1 MKKVLIPFLFIIAW
15 SVAFSQVDE
24 GLLTIDRIF
33 NSPEF
38 RSQRG
43 GSTEWLPDGNGY
55 TALEASATI
64 KDAVD
69 IVKIDPK
76 TGVKITLVSAENLI
90 PQGSK
95 NQLSIE
101 SYSWSPDA
109 SKLIIF
115 TNGKQVWR
123 YNTRGDYWVL
133 DLATKSL
140 YQLGKT
146 LPASSLMFAKVSPD
160 GTRAAYVSKHN
171 IYVENLT
178 SHEIKPLTTN
188 GSETLINGTFDW
200 VYEEEFDCRDG
211 FRWSP
216 DSKRIAYWQ
225 LDASKVRDFY
235 MINNTDSLYSY
246 IIPVQYPKAGQTLSA
261 CKVGVINSDGGETV
275 WMKLQGD
282 PRNNYVPRMEWAASS
297 DEIIMQYMNRTQNV
311 NQVLLGNAASGDL
324 TNVITE
330 TDAAWLDVV
339 DDLKWLDKGKSFTWI
354 SERSGWKQMYNVS
367 RDGKTIKPITTGNFD
382 IIEIKLIDDKK
393 GYVYYIASPDN
404 ATQRYLWRTRIDGK
418 GKPERL
424 TPAQYSGTNTYE
436 LSPNAAWAIHSYSAF
451 NNPSEVYLVSL
462 PDHKVV
468 KQIVDNAKLKANYEK
483 LKKLPIEQIKVTID
497 GNVDVDGYMIKPYNF
512 DPTKKYPVL
521 FYVYSE
527 PFSTTVNDRWGG
539 NSYLWHLML
548 AQKGYI
554 VMSFDNRGTPV
565 PKGREWRKSMYLKI
579 GVLNSSD
586 QAKLAVEVG
595 KKYNFVDPSRY
606 AVWGWSGGGSATLN
620 AMFRFGD
627 IYKTGMAVAPVA
639 DIRLYDAIY
648 QERFTSTPQLHPEVY
663 EQGSPITFAQNLKGN
678 LLIVHG
684 TGDDNVHY
692 QGTEKLINKLV
703 EYNKHFSMLSYPNR
717 SHSIRE
723 GKGTTIHLYNELTR
737 YLLENLEAGGK

>member
-1 MKKVLIPFLFIIAW
+1 MKKLLLLIYLTMMVLLGFA
-15 SVAFSQVDE
+15 QGDE

-38 RSQRG
+38 RGQRS
-43 GSTEWLPDGNGY
+43 GSIQWLPDGNGY
-55 TALEASATI
+55 TSLEPSTTI
-64 KDAVD
+64 KRGFD
-69 IVKIDPK
+69 IVKVDPK
-76 TGVKITLVSAENLI
+76 TGNKVVLATAQDLTPKGLNEPID
-90 PQGSK
+90 
-95 NQLSIE
+95 IE
-101 SYSWSPDA
+101 EYSWSPDGK
-109 SKLIIF
+109 KLMIF
-115 TNGKQVWR
+115 TNGRQVWR

-140 YQLGKT
+140 NQLGKS
-146 LPASSLMFAKVSPD
+146 LPESSLMFAKISPD

-171 IYVENLT
+171 IYVENL
-178 SHEIKPLTTN
+178 SNNEIKPLTTD
-188 GSETLINGTFDW
+188 GSNTLINGTFDW

-225 LDASKVRDFY
+225 LDASGVRDFY

-261 CKVGVINSDGGETV
+261 CKVGVISADGGNTV

-297 DEIIMQYMNRTQNV
+297 EEIIMQYMNRDQNT
-311 NQVLLGNAASGDL
+311 NQLLYGSTSTGDL
-324 TNVITE
+324 TPIITE
-330 TDAAWLDVV
+330 TDSAWLDVV
-339 DDLKWLDKGKSFTWI
+339 DDLKWLENGKSFTWI
-354 SERSGWKQMYNVS
+354 SERSGWKQMYKVS
-367 RDGKTIKPITTGNFD
+367 RDGKVIKPITSGNFD

-393 GYVYYIASPDN
+393 GYIYYIASPDN
-404 ATQRYLWRTRIDGK
+404 AAQRYLWRVKIDGK
-418 GKPERL
+418 GKPEKL
-424 TPAQYSGTNTYE
+424 TPVQYNGTNTYD
-436 LSPNAAWAIHSYSAF
+436 LSPNATWAIHTFSNF

-462 PDHKVV
+462 PDHKVA
-468 KQIVDNAKLKANYEK
+468 KQLVDNAKLKANYEK
-483 LKKLPIEQIKVTID
+483 IKKLPVEQIKVTID
-497 GNVDVDGYMIKPYNF
+497 GNVDIDGFMIKPHNF
-512 DPTKKYPVL
+512 DPNKKYPVL

-527 PFSTTVNDRWGG
+527 PFGTTVNDRWGG
-539 NSYLWHLML
+539 TQYLWHLML

-554 VMSFDNRGTPV
+554 VMSFDNRGTPA

-586 QAKLAVEVG
+586 QAKVAQEVS
-595 KKYNFVDPSRY
+595 KMYNFIDPSRY
-606 AVWGWSGGGSATLN
+606 AIWGWSGGGSATLN
-620 AMFRFGD
+620 AMFRYPD

-648 QERFTSTPQLHPEVY
+648 QERFTSTPQKHPEVY

-692 QGTEKLINKLV
+692 QGTEKLFNKLI
-703 EYNKHFSMLSYPNR
+703 ETNKHFNMLVYPNR
-717 SHSIRE
+717 THSIRE

-737 YLLENLEAGGK
+737 YLLENLEAGDK

>member
-1 MKKVLIPFLFIIAW
+1 
-15 SVAFSQVDE
+15 
-24 GLLTIDRIF
+24 
-33 NSPEF
+33 
-38 RSQRG
+38 
-43 GSTEWLPDGNGY
+43 
-55 TALEASATI
+55 
-64 KDAVD
+64 
-69 IVKIDPK
+69 
-76 TGVKITLVSAENLI
+76 
-90 PQGSK
+90 
-95 NQLSIE
+95 
-101 SYSWSPDA
+101 
-109 SKLIIF
+109 
-115 TNGKQVWR
+115 
-123 YNTRGDYWVL
+123 
-133 DLATKSL
+133 
-140 YQLGKT
+140 
-146 LPASSLMFAKVSPD
+146 MFAKISPD

-171 IYVENLT
+171 VYVENLFNNV
-178 SHEIKPLTTN
+178 IKPLTTN
-188 GSETLINGTFDW
+188 GSNTLINGTFDW

-225 LDASKVRDFY
+225 LDASGVRDFY

-261 CKVGVINSDGGETV
+261 CKVGVISADGGSTV

-297 DEIIMQYMNRTQNV
+297 EEIIMQYINRDQNT
-311 NQVLLGNAASGDL
+311 NQLLYGSASTGDL
-324 TNVITE
+324 TPILAE

-339 DDLKWLDKGKSFTWI
+339 DDLKWLENGKSFTWI
-354 SERSGWKQMYNVS
+354 SERSGWKQMYKVS
-367 RDGKTIKPITTGNFD
+367 RDGKIIKPITNGNFD

-393 GYVYYIASPDN
+393 GYIYYIASPDN
-404 ATQRYLWRTRIDGK
+404 AAQKYLWRVKMDGK
-418 GKPERL
+418 SKPEKL
-424 TPAQYSGTNTYE
+424 TPAQFNGTNAYD
-436 LSPNAAWAIHSYSAF
+436 LSPNAAWAIHTFSNY

-462 PDHKVV
+462 PDHKVA
-468 KQIVDNAKLKANYEK
+468 KQLVDNAKLKANYEK
-483 LKKLPIEQIKVTID
+483 IKKLPVEQIKVTID
-497 GNVDVDGYMIKPYNF
+497 GNVDIDGFMIKPYNF
-512 DPTKKYPVL
+512 DPNKKYPVL

-527 PFSTTVNDRWGG
+527 PFGTTVNDRWGNTG
-539 NSYLWHLML
+539 YLWHLML

-586 QAKLAVEVG
+586 QAKVAQEVG
-595 KKYNFVDPSRY
+595 KMYNFVDPNRY
-606 AVWGWSGGGSATLN
+606 AIWGWSGGGSATLN

-648 QERFTSTPQLHPEVY
+648 QERFTSTPQKHPEVY

-678 LLIVHG
+678 LLVVHG

-692 QGTEKLINKLV
+692 QGTEKLFNKLI
-703 EYNKHFSMLSYPNR
+703 ENNKHFNMLVYPNR

-723 GKGTTIHLYNELTR
+723 GKGTTVHLYNELTR